1 MSLALPSPI
10 PAFVFTV
17 HPHQQWGFRYD
28 AWVVSRVS
36 LAGLGSEKR
45 SRSGTAIMKVHR
57 HNAVQHGGFMARI
70 FCLVLVH
77 FPL

>member
-36 LAGLGSEKR
+36 LAGLGSEK
-45 SRSGTAIMKVHR
+45 SLGV
-57 HNAVQHGGFMARI
+57 
-70 FCLVLVH
+70 VLQ
-77 FPL
+77 L